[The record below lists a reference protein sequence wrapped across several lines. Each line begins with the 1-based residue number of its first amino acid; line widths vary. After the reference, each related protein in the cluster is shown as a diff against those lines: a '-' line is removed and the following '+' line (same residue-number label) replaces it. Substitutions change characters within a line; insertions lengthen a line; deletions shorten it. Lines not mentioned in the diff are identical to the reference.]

1 MTRSGENRV
10 TLDTRCGAP
19 ARYAGRRDKTVTS
32 VLGELRLER
41 AYYSCEECAA
51 GFYPRDAALGVQGA
65 SRSPGVT
72 RMIGQV
78 GAMVSFEEG
87 HELLRE

>member
-1 MTRSGENRV
+1 M
-10 TLDTRCGAP
+10 
-19 ARYAGRRDKTVTS
+19 
-32 VLGELRLER
+32 LGELRVER
-41 AYYSCEECAA
+41 AYYYCDECEA
-51 GFYPRDAALGVQGA
+51 GFCPRDAALGVQGA
-65 SRSPGVT
+65 SLSPGVT